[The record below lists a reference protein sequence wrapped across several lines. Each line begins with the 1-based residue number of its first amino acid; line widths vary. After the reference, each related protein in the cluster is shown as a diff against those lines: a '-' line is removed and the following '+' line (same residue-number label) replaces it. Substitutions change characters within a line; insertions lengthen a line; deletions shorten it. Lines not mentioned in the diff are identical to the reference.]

1 MRLVLFLT
9 CTKITMCIWTQINSK
24 PLLRF
29 QFFITIVSLNF
40 RLFCLLCTSYL
51 YQRFCGIHYFC
62 CLHSEEYI
70 HKHRSGFSLGTF
82 IEKNSISTN
91 NHLLKIII
99 IIIIIIIIVIIDIVI
114 IIVVIIIIIII
125 IIIIFM
131 YIIVSMIYMKKL
143 LSSDWLR

>member
-1 MRLVLFLT
+1 MR
-9 CTKITMCIWTQINSK
+9 IWTQINSK
-24 PLLRF
+24 PLLRS

-91 NHLLKIII
+91 NRLLKIII
-99 IIIIIIIIVIIDIVI
+99 IIIIIINIVIIDIVI
-114 IIVVIIIIIII
+114 IIVVIIIIIIS
-125 IIIIFM
+125 IIFM
-131 YIIVSMIYMKKL
+131 YIIVPMIYMKKL

>member
-1 MRLVLFLT
+1 
-9 CTKITMCIWTQINSK
+9 MCIWTQVNSK
-24 PLLRF
+24 PLLRS

-40 RLFCLLCTSYL
+40 RLFCLLCNSYL
-51 YQRFCGIHYFC
+51 YQRFYGIHYFC

-91 NHLLKIII
+91 NHVLKIII

-114 IIVVIIIIIII
+114 IIVVIIIIIIS
-125 IIIIFM
+125 IIFM

>member
-1 MRLVLFLT
+1 
-9 CTKITMCIWTQINSK
+9 MCIWTQINSK
-24 PLLRF
+24 PLLRS
-29 QFFITIVSLNF
+29 QFFTTIVCLNF

-62 CLHSEEYI
+62 CLHSEEDI

-91 NHLLKIII
+91 NHVLK
-99 IIIIIIIIVIIDIVI
+99 IIIIIIIIVIIDSVI

-125 IIIIFM
+125 SIIFM